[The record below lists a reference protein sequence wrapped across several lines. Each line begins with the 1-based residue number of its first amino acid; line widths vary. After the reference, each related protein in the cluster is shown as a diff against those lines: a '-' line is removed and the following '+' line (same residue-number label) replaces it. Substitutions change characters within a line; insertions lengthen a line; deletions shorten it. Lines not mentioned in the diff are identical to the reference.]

1 LGALLHQDQKN
12 EEALGHFER
21 RAALAVGRSR
31 CALSDRLGAF
41 AQGNID
47 RAQMELEQLV
57 KDKPGVFRDARNAGH
72 NYRLKHKADGE
83 RERAKR
89 PSLVA
94 LEPKTSGRASVA

>member
-57 KDKPGVFRDARNAGH
+57 KDSPEFSEARVTLATITDSSTKRTENANGPNVPALWHSNPKPVTEH
-72 NYRLKHKADGE
+72 Q
-83 RERAKR
+83 
-89 PSLVA
+89 
-94 LEPKTSGRASVA
+94 